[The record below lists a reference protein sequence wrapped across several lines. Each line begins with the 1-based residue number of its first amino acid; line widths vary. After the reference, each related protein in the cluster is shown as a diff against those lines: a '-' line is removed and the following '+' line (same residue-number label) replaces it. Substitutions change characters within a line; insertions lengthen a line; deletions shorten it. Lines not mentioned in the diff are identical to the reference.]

1 MTDNEADI
9 KKLILARLETMPEY
23 IQINLGSFGTLG
35 KDELI
40 QHVKRGD
47 DFGKK
52 FIKVQMKYLR
62 TLKQGV

>member
-1 MTDNEADI
+1 MTEDSDI

-35 KDELI
+35 KEDLI
-40 QHVKRGD
+40 NHVKKGD

-52 FIKVQMKYLR
+52 FIEVQMKYLR
-62 TLKQGV
+62 TFKQGM